1 MKTPLR
7 GNAIRTT
14 WGLMLLL
21 VGCTEAHALPADDAG
36 MCIDPHPDCVTFTL
50 PSDALIP
57 WVYPYGCDAP
67 NLERYA
73 DGVWITHVGGPCG
86 RGGTCSDSAR
96 CEGER

>member
-1 MKTPLR
+1 MTSLR

-14 WGLMLLL
+14 WGLLLL
-21 VGCTEAHALPADDAG
+21 VGCTEAHALPADAG

-57 WVYPYGCDAP
+57 WVYPYGCEAP

-73 DGVWITHVGGPCG
+73 DDVWITHVGGPCG